1 MSFYKNLG
9 AQAIAP
15 MDFWSS
21 LSFDTHKMLLFRRY
35 PVWERNVYHP
45 WKLCCSMVH

>member
-21 LSFDTHKMLLFRRY
+21 RSFDTPKMLLFRRY
-35 PVWERNVYHP
+35 PIWV
-45 WKLCCSMVH
+45 